1 MEAFLAPH
9 HRLAPL
15 TLYASPLKPAPG
27 FSPEG
32 ATSLPSVRKPPD
44 YGQPNEGF
52 GINQDIAFATVRK
65 DLIHTNLYFKQESSH
80 RFAGLARQGVTEL
93 DNPGSCLAAR
103 LLSCVVRSRAK
114 ALVALTAHPFAITYG
129 TRGIDKSGS
138 VHRLSSN
145 TSRLERFHWDG
156 YNATVAT
163 VRASE

>member
-1 MEAFLAPH
+1 MATIQPVATCRQTVEALLAPY
-9 HRLAPL
+9 HRLAANGYDSARIRRTAYTPKRHVWYQPRHCIRYSKEGLDSEEPL
-15 TLYASPLKPAPG
+15 FQTRK
-27 FSPEG
+27 
-32 ATSLPSVRKPPD
+32 LPSFR
-44 YGQPNEGF
+44 GIGSIGF
-52 GINQDIAFATVRK
+52 
-65 DLIHTNLYFKQESSH
+65 
-80 RFAGLARQGVTEL
+80 TEL
-93 DNPGSCLAAR
+93 DNPGSYLAAK
-103 LLSCVVRSRAK
+103 LFSCVVLSRAN